1 MNLIEELKEY
11 KDLRNSIVTI
21 GVFDGVHLGHQNLIS
36 QVVNEANIHKL
47 CPTIITFVNHPAS
60 ILRNNFTTEFIC
72 SLEERIRL
80 LKLLSVEQVIPIS
93 FDKQVANLSAE
104 HFIGFLQKTIKME
117 KMVIGPDFAMGRNR
131 SGSSITLPKLAD
143 KMGFQ
148 VKSIKSVTDTSN
160 AHISSTSIRKQIKQG
175 DFQHVNSQLG
185 RTYSLDGTVIQGMKR
200 GRQLGFPTAN
210 LQLMNAGIVIPPDGI
225 YATRTLVDNKSY
237 LSATSIGSQPTF
249 AGNKQTVESY
259 IIGFSKDIY
268 GKSISIQ
275 FEKRLRDQK
284 YFESISELK
293 KQMSKDIEETQI
305 ILSN

>member
-1 MNLIEELKEY
+1 
-11 KDLRNSIVTI
+11 
-21 GVFDGVHLGHQNLIS
+21 
-36 QVVNEANIHKL
+36 
-47 CPTIITFVNHPAS
+47 
-60 ILRNNFTTEFIC
+60 
-72 SLEERIRL
+72 
-80 LKLLSVEQVIPIS
+80 
-93 FDKQVANLSAE
+93 
-104 HFIGFLQKTIKME
+104 
-117 KMVIGPDFAMGRNR
+117 
-131 SGSSITLPKLAD
+131 
-143 KMGFQ
+143 
-148 VKSIKSVTDTSN
+148 
-160 AHISSTSIRKQIKQG
+160 
-175 DFQHVNSQLG
+175 
-185 RTYSLDGTVIQGMKR
+185 MKR